1 MATYKEKRGTNVVP
15 IVSAVPSTG
24 VNGEI
29 VYITGQGLAS
39 YNDGTWSKLT
49 ANAPVTHPI
58 LGTSFGILAGGS
70 TSGNTMIQKYSFTS
84 DGNAT
89 DTGADLATEKKEA
102 GSAQTLAVGYAIGG
116 NSGTARSINAYTF
129 ANSSTNAVV
138 TGVQTKATSGNM
150 SDQSFASSYSET
162 HMYAHGSRTGT
173 YNNGYPT
180 SGNKQNHKTSFASSS
195 GTMSYVGTTLTFA
208 YGGAGGNSDTHG
220 YTDTGINWS
229 GTTTQYLNDIGR
241 HAFASDE
248 NAVAFSN
255 NTNGNGNGDNVY
267 CPYHAGY
274 ADSREKH
281 YLFSTH
287 VGMGSFG
294 NNGMNFSHASGGTA
308 TVVTGLCT
316 ASSGMACT
324 ISTTHIYLSGG
335 SKGTGNEKIAIAND
349 TTAASSVGVILHA
362 SAGQDKHKSHWSL

>member
-1 MATYKEKRGTNVVP
+1 MATYREKRGTNVVP
-15 IVSAVPSTG
+15 IVSGKPETG

-29 VYITGQGLAS
+29 VYITGEGLAS
-39 YNDGTWSKLT
+39 YNGGTWSTLT

-58 LGTSFGILAGGS
+58 LGTSFGILAGGYAS
-70 TSGNTMIQKYSFTS
+70 NNTMIQKYSFTS

-89 DTGADLATEKKEA
+89 DTGADLATAKAQA
-102 GSAQTLAVGYAIGG
+102 GSAQTLEVGYAIGG
-116 NSGTARSINAYTF
+116 TSGTARSINAYTF

-138 TGVQTKATSGNM
+138 TGVQTKATSGNT
-150 SDQSFASSYSET
+150 SVQSFKSSYSET
-162 HMYAHGSRTGT
+162 HMYAHGSRTGQ
-173 YNNGYPT
+173 YLNGYPT
-180 SGNKQNHKTSFASSS
+180 GGNKQNHKTSFASSS

-208 YGGAGGNSDTHG
+208 YGGTGGNSDTHG
-220 YTDTGINWS
+220 YTDTGINYS
-229 GTTTQYLNDIGR
+229 GATTQYLNDIGR

-248 NAVAFSN
+248 NAVAFSS

-267 CPYHAGY
+267 CPYHSGY

-281 YLFSTH
+281 YLFSTW
-287 VGMGSFG
+287 VGASSFG
-294 NNGMNFSHASGGTA
+294 NNGMNFTHASGGTA

-316 ASSGMACT
+316 ASGGMACT

-349 TTAASSVGVILHA
+349 TTAASSVGVILHGG
-362 SAGQDKHKSHWSL
+362 SSDEMKSHWSL

>member
-1 MATYKEKRGTNVVP
+1 MATYKNLRKVLNLPTLSEN
-15 IVSAVPSTG
+15 PSSG
-24 VNGEI
+24 VNGEMYFNTTDSALY
-29 VYITGQGLAS
+29 VY
-39 YNDGTWSKLT
+39 DGEWKKATQS
-49 ANAPVTHPI
+49 AIVTHPI

-70 TSGNTMIQKYSFTS
+70 ASGNTMIQKYSFTS
-84 DGNAT
+84 DGNAV
-89 DTGADLATEKKEA
+89 DSGADLATAKKEA

-116 NSGTARSINAYTF
+116 TATNDRSINAYTF
-129 ANSSTNAVV
+129 ANSGTNAVA

-150 SDQSFASSYSET
+150 SNQSFRSSYSDT

-208 YGGAGGNSDTHG
+208 YGGSGGNSDTHG
-220 YTDTGINWS
+220 YTDTGIEWS
-229 GTTTQYLNDIGR
+229 GTITSYPNDIGR

-267 CPYHAGY
+267 SPYHAGY

-287 VGMGSFG
+287 VGQSSYG
-294 NNGMNFSHASGGTA
+294 NNGMNFTHASGGTA
-308 TVVTGLCT
+308 TVTTGLCT
-316 ASSGMACT
+316 TSSQMACT

-362 SAGQDKHKSHWSL
+362 ASTDKSKCHWSL

>member
-15 IVSAVPSTG
+15 IVSAVPETG

-29 VYITGQGLAS
+29 VYITGEGLAS
-39 YNDGTWSKLT
+39 YNGGTWSKLT
-49 ANAPVTHPI
+49 AVAPVTHPI

-70 TSGNTMIQKYSFTS
+70 ASGNTMIQKYSFTS
-84 DGNAT
+84 DGNAV
-89 DTGADLATEKKEA
+89 DSGADLATAKKEA

-116 NSGTARSINAYTF
+116 TATNDRSINAYTF
-129 ANSSTNAVV
+129 ANSGTNAIV

-150 SDQSFASSYSET
+150 SNQYFRSSYSDT

-208 YGGAGGNSDTHG
+208 FGGAGGNSDTHG
-220 YTDTGINWS
+220 YTDTGIQWS
-229 GTTTQYLNDIGR
+229 GATTSYPNDIGR

-267 CPYHAGY
+267 SPYNAGY

-287 VGMGSFG
+287 VGQPSYG
-294 NNGMNFSHASGGTA
+294 NNGMNFTHASGGTA
-308 TVVTGLCT
+308 TVTTGLCT
-316 ASSGMACT
+316 TSSMMACT

-362 SAGQDKHKSHWSL
+362 ASTDKSKCHWSL